1 MRKSISFYL
10 LPVLLTVL
18 CLSSCS
24 ETGQKTEY
32 THVIPANATEVAA
45 LDLKSIVDKAGLNTS
60 DSRGTLQKFLG
71 LLLEGGS
78 ANLKQEAETLL
89 KDPAESGI
97 DWNAPLYVFEAPTL
111 HNTAITLKIADL
123 KKFEAMLRLL
133 AQEQL
138 CTAPVEAGGYRS
150 VEIKDAGI
158 LLAYNDGTLLGV
170 YGGSTEQL
178 KKLQPA
184 ITALMQQPADKS
196 IRTGKYFTLMMQQK
210 GDIRLLATP
219 DALPMDVRGV
229 LTWPHGTQLLGYVL
243 FENGRIYATLQN
255 ADFKGNTTPSKF
267 AGAATG
273 HAEHDARTS
282 LQHFIDQQRIAYFK
296 QPAGAYG
303 ICSERTGSQHP
314 LSTDYENRRAEPAG
328 RQEPDQLYGRSERKE
343 RERPE
348 TAYRLC
354 QVVHRDVT
362 GSRHSAIHIQHAMRN
377 L

>member
-60 DSRGTLQKFLG
+60 DSRATLQKFLG

-150 VEIKDAGI
+150 VEI
-158 LLAYNDGTLLGV
+158 
-170 YGGSTEQL
+170 
-178 KKLQPA
+178 
-184 ITALMQQPADKS
+184 
-196 IRTGKYFTLMMQQK
+196 
-210 GDIRLLATP
+210 
-219 DALPMDVRGV
+219 
-229 LTWPHGTQLLGYVL
+229 
-243 FENGRIYATLQN
+243 
-255 ADFKGNTTPSKF
+255 
-267 AGAATG
+267 
-273 HAEHDARTS
+273 
-282 LQHFIDQQRIAYFK
+282 
-296 QPAGAYG
+296 
-303 ICSERTGSQHP
+303 
-314 LSTDYENRRAEPAG
+314 
-328 RQEPDQLYGRSERKE
+328 
-343 RERPE
+343 
-348 TAYRLC
+348 
-354 QVVHRDVT
+354 
-362 GSRHSAIHIQHAMRN
+362 
-377 L
+377 

>member
-60 DSRGTLQKFLG
+60 DSRATLQKFLG

-133 AQEQL
+133 VQEQL

-150 VEIKDAGI
+150 VEIKDAGV

-178 KKLQPA
+178 
-184 ITALMQQPADKS
+184 
-196 IRTGKYFTLMMQQK
+196 
-210 GDIRLLATP
+210 
-219 DALPMDVRGV
+219 
-229 LTWPHGTQLLGYVL
+229 W
-243 FENGRIYATLQN
+243 
-255 ADFKGNTTPSKF
+255 
-267 AGAATG
+267 
-273 HAEHDARTS
+273 
-282 LQHFIDQQRIAYFK
+282 
-296 QPAGAYG
+296 
-303 ICSERTGSQHP
+303 
-314 LSTDYENRRAEPAG
+314 
-328 RQEPDQLYGRSERKE
+328 
-343 RERPE
+343 
-348 TAYRLC
+348 
-354 QVVHRDVT
+354 
-362 GSRHSAIHIQHAMRN
+362 RN
-377 L
+377 LISKSGILWKGTPRPYDLRHAFASRNIIRWINNGKDVMELLPYLSAYMGHSELTSTLYYIHLLPENLRKSKAVDWDLLSQVYGKGVPEDED

>member
-60 DSRGTLQKFLG
+60 DSRATLQKFLG

-133 AQEQL
+133 VQEQL
-138 CTAPVEAGGYRS
+138 CTAPVEAGQQ
-150 VEIKDAGI
+150 
-158 LLAYNDGTLLGV
+158 LGTLYVTAGEQTLAELPLVAPEAVPRLGWW
-170 YGGSTEQL
+170 QL
-178 KKLQPA
+178 VCRMLAALCLSQPA
-184 ITALMQQPADKS
+184 
-196 IRTGKYFTLMMQQK
+196 
-210 GDIRLLATP
+210 
-219 DALPMDVRGV
+219 
-229 LTWPHGTQLLGYVL
+229 
-243 FENGRIYATLQN
+243 
-255 ADFKGNTTPSKF
+255 
-267 AGAATG
+267 
-273 HAEHDARTS
+273 
-282 LQHFIDQQRIAYFK
+282 
-296 QPAGAYG
+296 
-303 ICSERTGSQHP
+303 
-314 LSTDYENRRAEPAG
+314 
-328 RQEPDQLYGRSERKE
+328 
-343 RERPE
+343 
-348 TAYRLC
+348 
-354 QVVHRDVT
+354 
-362 GSRHSAIHIQHAMRN
+362 
-377 L
+377 

>member
-60 DSRGTLQKFLG
+60 DSRATLQKFLG

-138 CTAPVEAGGYRS
+138 CTAPVTGA
-150 VEIKDAGI
+150 
-158 LLAYNDGTLLGV
+158 
-170 YGGSTEQL
+170 L
-178 KKLQPA
+178 K
-184 ITALMQQPADKS
+184 
-196 IRTGKYFTLMMQQK
+196 
-210 GDIRLLATP
+210 
-219 DALPMDVRGV
+219 
-229 LTWPHGTQLLGYVL
+229 
-243 FENGRIYATLQN
+243 
-255 ADFKGNTTPSKF
+255 
-267 AGAATG
+267 
-273 HAEHDARTS
+273 
-282 LQHFIDQQRIAYFK
+282 
-296 QPAGAYG
+296 
-303 ICSERTGSQHP
+303 
-314 LSTDYENRRAEPAG
+314 
-328 RQEPDQLYGRSERKE
+328 
-343 RERPE
+343 
-348 TAYRLC
+348 
-354 QVVHRDVT
+354 
-362 GSRHSAIHIQHAMRN
+362 
-377 L
+377 

>member
-1 MRKSISFYL
+1 MDITQFL
-10 LPVLLTVL
+10 H
-18 CLSSCS
+18 
-24 ETGQKTEY
+24 G
-32 THVIPANATEVAA
+32 
-45 LDLKSIVDKAGLNTS
+45 LKRCA
-60 DSRGTLQKFLG
+60 TLQKFLG

-150 VEIKDAGI
+150 VEIKDAGV

-196 IRTGKYFTLMMQQK
+196 IRTGAVCQIVLDVVLVQQ
-210 GDIRLLATP
+210 
-219 DALPMDVRGV
+219 
-229 LTWPHGTQLLGYVL
+229 LTG
-243 FENGRIYATLQN
+243 
-255 ADFKGNTTPSKF
+255 
-267 AGAATG
+267 
-273 HAEHDARTS
+273 S
-282 LQHFIDQQRIAYFK
+282 LRIAGSE
-296 QPAGAYG
+296 GADQ
-303 ICSERTGSQHP
+303 SQSLFGVGLFRLGVAFH
-314 LSTDYENRRAEPAG
+314 LAAG
-328 RQEPDQLYGRSERKE
+328 RAVPAKVRSVRQSPGK
-343 RERPE
+343 RG
-348 TAYRLC
+348 T
-354 QVVHRDVT
+354 
-362 GSRHSAIHIQHAMRN
+362 
-377 L
+377 

>member
-60 DSRGTLQKFLG
+60 DSRATLQKFLG

-133 AQEQL
+133 VQEQL

-150 VEIKDAGI
+150 VEIKDAGV

-170 YGGSTEQL
+170 YGNRSGR
-178 KKLQPA
+178 
-184 ITALMQQPADKS
+184 M
-196 IRTGKYFTLMMQQK
+196 
-210 GDIRLLATP
+210 
-219 DALPMDVRGV
+219 
-229 LTWPHGTQLLGYVL
+229 HGG
-243 FENGRIYATLQN
+243 
-255 ADFKGNTTPSKF
+255 
-267 AGAATG
+267 
-273 HAEHDARTS
+273 
-282 LQHFIDQQRIAYFK
+282 
-296 QPAGAYG
+296 
-303 ICSERTGSQHP
+303 
-314 LSTDYENRRAEPAG
+314 
-328 RQEPDQLYGRSERKE
+328 
-343 RERPE
+343 
-348 TAYRLC
+348 
-354 QVVHRDVT
+354 
-362 GSRHSAIHIQHAMRN
+362 
-377 L
+377 

>member
-60 DSRGTLQKFLG
+60 DSRATLQKFLG

-150 VEIKDAGI
+150 VEIKDAGV

-196 IRTGKYFTLMMQQK
+196 IRTGKYFTPMMQQK
-210 GDIRLLATP
+210 ETYACWQ
-219 DALPMDVRGV
+219 LPM
-229 LTWPHGTQLLGYVL
+229 
-243 FENGRIYATLQN
+243 
-255 ADFKGNTTPSKF
+255 PSPWMF
-267 AGAATG
+267 AV
-273 HAEHDARTS
+273 
-282 LQHFIDQQRIAYFK
+282 Y
-296 QPAGAYG
+296 
-303 ICSERTGSQHP
+303 
-314 LSTDYENRRAEPAG
+314 
-328 RQEPDQLYGRSERKE
+328 
-343 RERPE
+343 
-348 TAYRLC
+348 
-354 QVVHRDVT
+354 
-362 GSRHSAIHIQHAMRN
+362 
-377 L
+377 

>member
-60 DSRGTLQKFLG
+60 DSRATLQKFLG

-133 AQEQL
+133 VQEQL

-150 VEIKDAGI
+150 VEIKDAGV

-196 IRTGKYFTLMMQQK
+196 IRTGKYFTPMMQQK

-229 LTWPHGTQLLGYVL
+229 LTL
-243 FENGRIYATLQN
+243 
-255 ADFKGNTTPSKF
+255 
-267 AGAATG
+267 
-273 HAEHDARTS
+273 S
-282 LQHFIDQQRIAYFK
+282 L
-296 QPAGAYG
+296 
-303 ICSERTGSQHP
+303 
-314 LSTDYENRRAEPAG
+314 
-328 RQEPDQLYGRSERKE
+328 
-343 RERPE
+343 
-348 TAYRLC
+348 
-354 QVVHRDVT
+354 
-362 GSRHSAIHIQHAMRN
+362 IHI
-377 L
+377 